1 MNIENIKNMFSGIK
15 QKEKSESEKQEK
27 LNINNIEKDF
37 SLQNELSGFIKR
49 WPILKFID
57 ESLMNLD
64 IENIYIYKEYE
75 NKKNLENI
83 NLKNIE
89 YIKTIFKS

>member
-1 MNIENIKNMFSGIK
+1 MNIENIKNMFSDIK

-37 SLQNELSGFIKR
+37 SLQNQLSGFIKR

-57 ESLMNLD
+57 ESLINLD
-64 IENIYIYKEYE
+64 IEYIYKKQE